1 MTRLLSLANKQQY
14 WNYINE
20 AVRSLKRGEVIAFPT
35 ETVYGLGAN
44 ADDKDA
50 ILRLYEIKQRPRD
63 KKLTVLIS
71 KISET
76 EKYVDHIHPNAQKL
90 MNMFWPGPLTLV
102 MKSKDHEDIGLRI
115 PKYRAIYDLLSS
127 SQIPIAAPSAN
138 ISGENPLTDAK
149 SVFDAFKDKIDIV
162 LDGGI
167 SPIGVASTVVKIN
180 DQGVEILRHGAITDE
195 QIHECLK

>member
-1 MTRLLSLANKQQY
+1 MTRLLSMSNKQQY

-20 AVRSLKRGEVIAFPT
+20 AVQSLKRGEVIAFPT

-44 ADDKDA
+44 ADDEDA
-50 ILRLYEIKQRPRD
+50 ILRLYEIKQRPMG
-63 KKLTVLIS
+63 KKLTVFIS
-71 KISET
+71 KIDET
-76 EKYVDHIHPNAQKL
+76 EKYVDHIPPDAQKL

-102 MKSKDHEDIGLRI
+102 MKSKDLEDIGLRI
-115 PKYRAIYDLLSS
+115 PKYRVIYDLLSL

-138 ISGENPLTDAK
+138 ISGENSLTDAG
-149 SVFDAFKDKIDIV
+149 SVFDVFKDKIDIV

-167 SPIGVASTVVKIN
+167 SPIGIASTVVKVN